1 MVHLVTVL
9 SLLAVAGVSTAAPTG
24 GVPITVK
31 NSCSYSV
38 QVKQLTNGGSGG
50 QSSTLSAGSSTEIS
64 VPSNWGG
71 RIWGHKENDESTNA
85 ASLAEFL
92 LRNPADGSDYYD
104 VSFVD
109 GYNLPMSIA
118 PNGQSAD
125 SSNGYICGTPSC
137 AKLPTCPSDSEVK
150 DSNGNV
156 VGCQSSC
163 RDCTSSRYADT
174 VGASCP
180 DVYAYSTDDTTSMFA
195 CKASGYTVTF
205 CP

>member
-1 MVHLVTVL
+1 MVQFITVL
-9 SLLAVAGVSTAAPTG
+9 SLLAVAGVSTAAPAG

-31 NSCSYSV
+31 NSCSYPIE
-38 QVKQLTNGGSGG
+38 VKQLSNGGGG
-50 QSSTLSAGSSTEIS
+50 SAASTLAGGASTTID

-71 RIWGHKENDESTNA
+71 RIWGHKEGAESPNA

-92 LRNPADGSDYYD
+92 LRNPSDGSDYYD

-118 PNGQSAD
+118 PNGQSG
-125 SSNGYICGTPSC
+125 SGYICGTPSC
-137 AKLPTCPSDSEVK
+137 SSLPTCPNGSEVK
-150 DSNGNV
+150 DSDGNV

-163 RDCTSSRYADT
+163 RDCVTSDYASKVT
-174 VGASCP
+174 AACP
-180 DVYAYSTDDTTSMFA
+180 DVYAFSTDDTTSMFA